1 MNGPPTDDWETLQ
14 NKLAALKSR
23 LAKCRSVN
31 VNTANVKD
39 AARDTVRLYFRFCRP
54 RLIQIGIQDE
64 TLNDFDSGFQHLLKL
79 ANGNNPLRRYKSEVS
94 SLLSAKTVID
104 LEREQRIGENLARKG
119 IPKTFLSDQEM
130 VILKTLQETA
140 PGAALS
146 YRQACIDLA
155 APDRTAFRGTANELR
170 ETLRELLDHLA
181 KDEDVLNQ
189 PNFKLEPGR
198 TTPIRHG
205 KMSIAPSS
213 GCEV

>member
-119 IPKTFLSDQEM
+119 IPKAFLSEQEM
-130 VILKTLQETA
+130 TI
-140 PGAALS
+140 
-146 YRQACIDLA
+146 
-155 APDRTAFRGTANELR
+155 
-170 ETLRELLDHLA
+170 
-181 KDEDVLNQ
+181 
-189 PNFKLEPGR
+189 
-198 TTPIRHG
+198 
-205 KMSIAPSS
+205 
-213 GCEV
+213 